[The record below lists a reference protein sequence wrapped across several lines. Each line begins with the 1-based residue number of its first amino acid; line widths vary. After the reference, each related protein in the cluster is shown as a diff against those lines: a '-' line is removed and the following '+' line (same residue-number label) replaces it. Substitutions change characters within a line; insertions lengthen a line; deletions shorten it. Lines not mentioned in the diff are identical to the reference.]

1 MQINLTELFARD
13 GKELDFTGEL
23 AMKSFRAPDGGGAGE
38 ASLREYRGPDA
49 DGGRKRKAFSDD
61 SVQPLS
67 GTGEG
72 SILTGSCEDI

>member
-13 GKELDFTGEL
+13 GKEMDVTANLDMTGLHTPE
-23 AMKSFRAPDGGGAGE
+23 G
-38 ASLREYRGPDA
+38 DA
-49 DGGRKRKAFSDD
+49 DGGRKRKAFADD

-72 SILTGSCEDI
+72 SILPGSCEDI